1 MKALFRFLGRS
12 ITMLRVFLTNA
23 LFVVMLVVMVI
34 ALTKD
39 NKVAVPDKAA
49 LIVNLDGVLVEQKK
63 AFNAGEA
70 ISKSLGGDEEPPELL
85 VSDVVKAINAARDDE
100 RIQALVLDPQQLLP
114 AGVDKLMTVGKAVTA
129 FKASGKPVY
138 AIGDYYDQHQYIL
151 ASFADRIF
159 LNPNGGTVITGLG
172 HYRLYMKDFL
182 AKLMITPN
190 VYRVGTYKSAVEPF
204 IRNDMSPEAK
214 EAELTLL
221 RDIWASAR
229 DQVAANRKLEP
240 ATLDL
245 SIAKVEKTL
254 AANQGDMA
262 KLALDLGLVDVLAE
276 REQMRN
282 EIIATVGQDP
292 EHHSFNQIWLGE
304 YLAALPQPKSPSAD
318 SAKVGIIVARGVIM
332 DGDQPAG
339 NVGGDT
345 TAWLLREARFNDEI
359 KAVVLRIDSP
369 GGSAFASDL
378 IRAEIDELKKAGKP
392 VIASMGSLAASG
404 GYWIAAPADEI
415 WAAPTTIT
423 GSIGI
428 FGLITTIDRAMNHWG
443 LNTDGVGTSDLAGA
457 MTITRPIDPG
467 VGQIIQHSIDHGY
480 RKFLDLVA
488 RERGMT
494 TEAVDKVAQ
503 GRVWTGKQAV
513 DLGLVDKLGDLDDA
527 VTAAAKLAM
536 LVDYQREEITPPL
549 SLPEQILKDLLGS
562 AQAWLPQSARSYQQ
576 PAPLLLFGHSLM
588 ADLNQ
593 LAQWNDPQHAYAF
606 CAACPQL

>member
-12 ITMLRVFLTNA
+12 ITLLRVFLTNA
-23 LFVVMLVVMVI
+23 LFVLMLVVMIV

-70 ISKSLGGDEEPPELL
+70 LSKSLGGDEEPPELL
-85 VSDVVKAINAARDDE
+85 VSDVVKAINAARDDQ

-114 AGVDKLMTVGKAVTA
+114 AGIDKLMTIGEAVTA

-159 LNPNGGTVITGLG
+159 LNPNGGAVITGLG
-172 HYRLYMKDFL
+172 HYRLFMKDFL
-182 AKLMITPN
+182 DKLMITPN
-190 VYRVGTYKSAVEPF
+190 VYRVGTYKSAIEPF

-229 DQVAANRKLEP
+229 DQVAANRKIEP
-240 ATLDL
+240 ANLDL
-245 SIAKVEKTL
+245 SIAKVEKAL
-254 AANQGDMA
+254 AANDGDMA

-292 EHHSFNQIWLGE
+292 EHHSFSQIWLGE
-304 YLAALPQPKSPSAD
+304 YLTALPKEKTPSK

-332 DGDQPAG
+332 DGDQPPG

-345 TAWLLREARFNDEI
+345 TAWLLREARFDDEV
-359 KAVVLRIDSP
+359 KAVVVRIDSP
-369 GGSAFASDL
+369 GGSAFASDV

-428 FGLITTIDRAMNHWG
+428 FGLITTIDRAMAHWG

-457 MTITRPIDPG
+457 LTITRPVDPG
-467 VGQIIQHSIDHGY
+467 VGKIIQHSIDHGY
-480 RKFLDLVA
+480 RQFLALVA

-494 TEAVDKVAQ
+494 VEAVDKVAQ

-513 DLGLVDKLGDLDDA
+513 ELGLVDQLGDLDDA
-527 VTAAAKLAM
+527 VAAAAKLAM
-536 LVDYQREEITPPL
+536 LVDYQRHEITPPL
-549 SLPEQILKDLLGS
+549 SLPQQILKDLLGS
-562 AQAWLPQSARSYQQ
+562 AQAWLPASSSHYQQ
-576 PAPLLLFGHSLM
+576 PAPLLQFGHRLM